1 MTRREPKEL
10 IGSAEGSPVFTP
22 ILGNWE
28 ELMNGNGEELMNGNE
43 EELMNG
49 NWGELMK
56 GNGEELISANAKDMA
71 GVAMS
76 KAVMWWPLRPPRA
89 VLSTAGMPVWRRSL
103 TMKGCGQRYTT

>member
-28 ELMNGNGEELMNGNE
+28 ELMNGNGEELMNGN
-43 EELMNG
+43 
-49 NWGELMK
+49 WGELMK

-71 GVAMS
+71 SVAMS

-89 VLSTAGMPVWRRSL
+89 VLPTAGMPVWRRSL
-103 TMKGCGQRYTT
+103 TMKGCGHRYTT